1 MNKVCARTLLLLIV
15 TACCTTACIREKFQ
29 YYGYED
35 ELEGY
40 APVDYVDPSQ
50 TWTLTKF
57 CSNGVSGI
65 TNDIERVVILS
76 GNPYTDD
83 DVEILSE
90 VYTSVL
96 AGQYANISYVA
107 PPTLKKV
114 YVAALGKNDEYLGF
128 AEAAPDATIKLDG
141 TVPTGTPNDITP
153 QKIKYCF
160 EAEYPKPGDWDYND
174 IVMTIS
180 KEIVREVPNMVAL
193 NVSLDAVGYLE
204 QIAAAIRLV
213 GYAHDKVKITQN
225 ESSTFIREPER
236 ERKILTE
243 KTLKFA
249 ALNGNA
255 VINLFDDAH
264 LAMYHSDKDG
274 NVYRRYFNTIEN
286 PTTDN
291 KGAVQQPV
299 KVTFYIE
306 FEDEIIAR
314 NFQLT
319 ELDPFILV
327 QYGTAGSNFWEI
339 HTYPYK
345 LHEVVYNYYN
355 GAAQSYNN
363 LYSWAMAIPDGDFLY
378 PLEGEPMGMHK
389 NGIISGAYQTDDHS
403 FGEWVMDLTTATD
416 WYEYPADGA
425 VYEP

>member
-1 MNKVCARTLLLLIV
+1 MNKTFARTLFILIV
-15 TACCTTACIREKFQ
+15 TLCCTTACIRDKFK

-50 TWTLTKF
+50 TWILTKE
-57 CSNGVSGI
+57 CSNGVGGI
-65 TNDIERVVILS
+65 PNNAERVVLLS
-76 GNPYTDD
+76 GNPFTDD
-83 DVEILSE
+83 GVEILAE

-96 AGQYANISYVA
+96 AGQYANLSFVA
-107 PPTLKKV
+107 PPTINKV
-114 YVAALGKNDEYLGF
+114 YAAALGENGEYLAF
-128 AEAAPDATIKLDG
+128 AESALNATIKFDG
-141 TVPTGTPNDITP
+141 TVPTGNPKAITP
-153 QKIKYCF
+153 QEIKYCF

-174 IVMTIS
+174 VVMTIS
-180 KEIVREVPNMVAL
+180 KEIVRDLPNVVAL

-213 GYAHDKVKITQN
+213 GYPNNKVTITQN
-225 ESSTFIREPER
+225 ESSTFVREPAR
-236 ERKILTE
+236 ERKILTQKE
-243 KTLKFA
+243 LQFA
-249 ALNGNA
+249 SLNGDA

-286 PTTDN
+286 PTSDN
-291 KGAVQQPV
+291 KGAVQPAV
-299 KVTFYIE
+299 KVTFYLD
-306 FEDEIIAR
+306 FDDENMAR

-327 QYGTAGSNFWEI
+327 QYGTSGSNFWEI

-345 LHEVVYNYYN
+345 LHEVVYHYYN
-355 GAAQSYNN
+355 GAAQSYDN
-363 LYSWAMAIPDGDFLY
+363 LYTWAIPIPDGDFRY
-378 PLEGEPMGMHK
+378 PLEGEPMGMLK
-389 NGIISGAYQTDDHS
+389 NSIVSGSYQTIGHS
-403 FGEWVMDLTTATD
+403 FGEWVMDATSARD

-425 VYEP
+425 VY